1 MKSNSLAKTALAFP
15 LLLGLLSCST
25 APRPDLYGFA
35 VDPATP
41 ALPTIVITPNT
52 QHVNVTGGDSIRFR
66 VGDQAFAW
74 NFSVAATVWKFDLR
88 DIAPAGI
95 LDHPVLAYVAPD
107 PKYIGA
113 NGGGHGHMG
122 GGGGGHGGR

>member
-1 MKSNSLAKTALAFP
+1 MKSIPLFKSAAALA

-25 APRPDLYGFA
+25 LPRPDLYGFA

-41 ALPTIVITPNT
+41 ALRTIVITPAT
-52 QHVNVTGGDSIRFR
+52 QHVNVTGGDSIRFD
-66 VGDQAFAW
+66 VGGKAFAW

-88 DIAPAGI
+88 DVAPAGI
-95 LDHPVLAYVAPD
+95 LDHSVLAYVAPD

-113 NGGGHGHMG
+113 NVGAGHGGGHA
-122 GGGGGHGGR
+122 GR